1 VPSGLLNRWSIRAFD
16 AVWLRAAPRRRLDEV
31 QTIPQFF
38 HPLDGVHGWNRV
50 YGRHGFVQ
58 YQFVVPDGAEAIV
71 RAVMER
77 LRRGGAASFVTVLKR
92 FGPAGPGPLS
102 FPLPGWTL
110 ALDLPVTVGLG
121 PVLDA
126 CDRLVATAG
135 GRVYLAKDSR
145 LVPELVPVMY
155 PRLDEWRAV
164 RARLDPDG
172 VWQSDLGRRLGLA
185 GGREQGIP

>member
-1 VPSGLLNRWSIRAFD
+1 
-16 AVWLRAAPRRRLDEV
+16 V

-38 HPLDGVHGWNRV
+38 HPLDGVHGWNRL
-50 YGRHGFVQ
+50 YGRRGFVQ
-58 YQFVVPDGAEAIV
+58 YQFVVPERAEAVV

-77 LRRGGAASFVTVLKR
+77 LRAGGAASFVTVLKR
-92 FGPAGPGPLS
+92 FGAANPGPLS
-102 FPLPGWTL
+102 FPMPGWTL
-110 ALDLPVTVGLG
+110 ALDLPVTAGLA

-126 CDRLVATAG
+126 CDRLVASAG

-145 LVPELVPVMY
+145 LAPELVPVMY

-172 VWQSDLGRRLGLA
+172 GLQSDLGRRLGLA
-185 GGREQGIP
+185 GRREQGGS